1 MLIFDPHTQTNL
13 LPLHGYSNGPQI
25 GYRPSPSIKKGAS
38 SLQICNHITTKHMM
52 LKVLN
57 WERERKRKREIFNF
71 HLYCES
77 LFWAFKSMRIH
88 LDKVL
93 SSST

>member
-52 LKVLN
+52 LKALN
-57 WERERKRKREIFNF
+57 
-71 HLYCES
+71 
-77 LFWAFKSMRIH
+77 
-88 LDKVL
+88 
-93 SSST
+93 

>member
-57 WERERKRKREIFNF
+57 
-71 HLYCES
+71 
-77 LFWAFKSMRIH
+77 
-88 LDKVL
+88 
-93 SSST
+93 

>member
-38 SLQICNHITTKHMM
+38 SLQICNHITTKHMEPVF
-52 LKVLN
+52 LVLRVRLLLV
-57 WERERKRKREIFNF
+57 WELQVTK
-71 HLYCES
+71 
-77 LFWAFKSMRIH
+77 
-88 LDKVL
+88 
-93 SSST
+93 